1 MATDPVAILKDIG
14 KKFGKRV
21 STANLFDA
29 NICTSPRDPER
40 HWEVLALPG
49 DVLRH
54 KLNITFGGH
63 KVTLHANS
71 DFIVVQVAENLDVDV
86 CSINRRDKVFQL
98 DRNLLHVP
106 GFPAF
111 PVNSRRSD
119 TDLLQFLNSAA
130 LAQALNSLQLT
141 EHESLHVYGNGL
153 VLYLQR
159 DSRDEVMS
167 AVEVACKFAEQ
178 FPGVE
183 DSPDLAR
190 LPTKFKQLFGLI
202 PKWALSDDEKRSE
215 MLEETSLKALQSFV
229 ATVSPYIPAID
240 EYLDSFGDES
250 PPEPAVTLGVLAEC
264 CLEAQI
270 RIRGSQEK

>member
-1 MATDPVAILKDIG
+1 M
-14 KKFGKRV
+14 
-21 STANLFDA
+21 
-29 NICTSPRDPER
+29 
-40 HWEVLALPG
+40 
-49 DVLRH
+49 
-54 KLNITFGGH
+54 
-63 KVTLHANS
+63 
-71 DFIVVQVAENLDVDV
+71 
-86 CSINRRDKVFQL
+86 
-98 DRNLLHVP
+98 
-106 GFPAF
+106 
-111 PVNSRRSD
+111 
-119 TDLLQFLNSAA
+119 NSAA